1 MSWETA
7 WAEAAMAR
15 RFVQRLSELGKAELR
30 PAIPPILHGDPYL
43 SAWMNVEAALGNAP
57 ARDQERLR
65 ALAAELDAQVEVL
78 EMLPSLRE
86 AAGRAL
92 RALLVR
98 RWLLTPESLAYV
110 YEPFESSIPLT
121 TLVG

>member
-1 MSWETA
+1 MSWESA

-65 ALAAELDAQVEVL
+65 ALAAELDAQVEAL

-86 AAGRAL
+86 AARRAL

-98 RWLLTPESLAYV
+98 RWLLTPESLAFV

>member
-65 ALAAELDAQVEVL
+65 ALAAELDAQVEAL

-86 AAGRAL
+86 AARRAL

>member
-1 MSWETA
+1 MNWESA

-15 RFVQRLSELGKAELR
+15 RFVLRLSELGEAESR

-43 SAWMNVEAALGNAP
+43 SAWTNVEAALGNAP
-57 ARDQERLR
+57 ARDQVRVR
-65 ALAAELDAQVEVL
+65 ALAAELDVQVDAL
-78 EMLPSLRE
+78 DMLPSLRE
-86 AAGRAL
+86 AARRAVL
-92 RALLVR
+92 ALLVR
-98 RWLLTPESLAYV
+98 RWLLTPESLAFV

>member
-65 ALAAELDAQVEVL
+65 ALAAELDAQVEAL

-86 AAGRAL
+86 AARRAL

-110 YEPFESSIPLT
+110 YEPFESSIPLA